1 MGNSNSA
8 ITIKTFFYVP
18 HLILSDEKQMK
29 LFVNYKG
36 MIYVYFI
43 PRDRRLDR
51 RLKDYLDEKMCDR
64 GIENGKI
71 TKEKL
76 RLWYTEG
83 VGAGKKISL
92 SHGHAK
98 SIRINGIGIKYKKV
112 NRLLLAIADM
122 QEKFW
127 HYDV

>member
-43 PRDRRLDR
+43 PRDKYYHRLEN
-51 RLKDYLDEKMCDR
+51 YLDGKMYDR
-64 GIENGKI
+64 DIENGKI
-71 TKEKL
+71 TKKKL

-83 VGAGKKISL
+83 AGAGKKISL
-92 SHGHAK
+92 SHGYAK

-112 NRLLLAIADM
+112 NRILLAVKNM

-127 HYDV
+127 HYGV